1 MSEVNIHDP
10 IIRTTSDGAGHVHGI
25 VAGTGL
31 TVPEAFDVL
40 TANAKHR
47 AEELASNFQ
56 GPEHTDPDTSW
67 RFEVIDVRLVAGPP
81 ESGRE
86 SWVAYGTLTSHG
98 SHPWDEN
105 YWRDH

>member
-1 MSEVNIHDP
+1 MSRVTIHDP
-10 IIRTTSDGAGHVHGI
+10 TIRTTSDGAGHVHGI

-40 TANAKHR
+40 AANAQAR
-47 AEELASNFQ
+47 AEELASDFQ

-81 ESGRE
+81 RQPAPVSRRPVCDPLSGR
-86 SWVAYGTLTSHG
+86 SA
-98 SHPWDEN
+98 
-105 YWRDH
+105 R

>member
-1 MSEVNIHDP
+1 MSRVTIHDP
-10 IIRTTSDGAGHVHGI
+10 IIRTTCDGAGHVHGI

-31 TVPEAFDVL
+31 TVPEALDGL
-40 TANAKHR
+40 AANAKHR
-47 AEELASNFQ
+47 AEELASDFQ
-56 GPEHTDPDTSW
+56 EPEHTDPDTSW

-86 SWVAYGTLTSHG
+86 SWVAYGMLTSHG

-105 YWRDH
+105 YWRDR

>member
-1 MSEVNIHDP
+1 MARITVP
-10 IIRTTSDGAGHVHGI
+10 PVTIRTTSDGAGHVHGI

-31 TVPEAFDVL
+31 TVPEAFADL
-40 TANAKHR
+40 AGNAR
-47 AEELASNFQ
+47 AQAGELASDVQ
-56 GPEHTDPDTSW
+56 PPGHADPDTVW
-67 RFEVIDVRLVAGPP
+67 RFEVVGVRLVAGPP

-105 YWRDH
+105 YWRDR